1 MSTLLND
8 VRFALRI
15 MRKNA
20 GLTIVAVLT
29 LSLGIGAT
37 VAIFSILYAVL
48 LRPLPYRDTESLLT
62 IWQTHPTIAEVPIG
76 ALDYGD
82 MKQQNNVFSDVAGYT
97 FSGYRAFTVIGAGEP
112 EQLPGALVTINLF
125 PLLGVDPLL
134 GRGFSPEEEADPG
147 SQVVMLSE
155 RIWRQ
160 RFSADPAAIG
170 RAVDLDGQ
178 SFTVI
183 GVLKGSNQFPVST
196 DLWFPVSQ
204 LTEEER
210 TSRVVHAL
218 VAVARLKPGV
228 SQQQAQTELDGI
240 AERLEHA
247 YPATN
252 KMIRFT
258 TTPFNDQFVGSV
270 RVALWVLLGAVG
282 LVLLI
287 ACANVANLMLA
298 GGSARV
304 TEIAVRS
311 ALGASRRR
319 LVRQLLTESMML
331 SITGAT
337 LGVLL
342 AYLGL
347 PLLKS
352 SLLSSVVHEVPR
364 IAAAYVNR
372 LVLAFAAGAGVFS
385 GILFGS
391 LPAFQISKTKVE
403 QALKQEATASV
414 GGARAKL
421 RGALVAAEVALAVVV
436 LIGAGLLIRSF
447 RKVLEIDPGM
457 RTDHVLTAHVL
468 LPGTK
473 YTQYQQIFDFYQ
485 QTLAKI
491 KALPGV
497 KWAST
502 VSKTPLSP
510 SLGWTRFALAGE
522 PAPEPGQFPV
532 ARSSAVSP
540 DYFRNVGI
548 PLERGRE
555 FNDADFHDFETP
567 PLIINAT
574 LAQRFFNGTDPVGRQ
589 ILLGVMTPNPTAYK
603 VCGVAADSHDVGI
616 DVPPDSQIFFP
627 AFGASETLLVGTS
640 IEPSSLARSVANA
653 VFEVDKNQP
662 IDNIQTLDSILSA
675 SLARRRFSSVLLG
688 AFSLLALLL
697 ASVGLYGVVS
707 YTAAQRTREIGLRMA
722 LGASGGR
729 VVRMLLLQGMRP
741 VWFGLLLGI
750 AGALGLTRLVAT
762 LLYGVTATDPLTFGS
777 TLSVLTLV
785 AALASY
791 VPARRA
797 ARVDPAVALR
807 HE

>member
-1 MSTLLND
+1 MLLND
-8 VRFALRI
+8 IRFALRI

-37 VAIFSILYAVL
+37 VAIFSILYSVL
-48 LRPLPYRDTESLLT
+48 LRPLPYKDTNRLVT
-62 IWQTHPTIAEVPIG
+62 IWETHPTIAKVPIG

-82 MKQQNNVFSDVAGYT
+82 MKEQNSVFSDVAGYT
-97 FSGYRAFTVIGAGEP
+97 FDGYRFLTLIDAGEP
-112 EQLPGALVTINLF
+112 EQLPGALVTDNLF
-125 PLLGVDPLL
+125 SLLGIDPLL
-134 GRGFSPEEEADPG
+134 GRGFSPPEEADP
-147 SQVVMLSE
+147 SSRVVMLSE

-160 RFSADPAAIG
+160 RFSSDPGIIG
-170 RAVDLDGQ
+170 KSINLDDQ

-183 GVLKGSNQFPVST
+183 GVLSGRNQFPT
-196 DLWFPVSQ
+196 GIDLWLPCSQ

-218 VAVARLKPGV
+218 VGVGRLKPGV

-240 AERLEHA
+240 AERLEQA

-252 KMIRFT
+252 KTIRFT
-258 TTPFNDQFVGSV
+258 TSSFNDQFVGSV

-304 TEIAVRS
+304 KEIAVRS

-337 LGVLL
+337 LGVLV
-342 AYLGL
+342 AYVGL

-352 SLLSSVVHEVPR
+352 SLISSVVQEVPR
-364 IAAAYVNR
+364 IAAASVNR
-372 LVLAFAAGAGVFS
+372 LVLAFAAAAAVFT

-414 GGARAKL
+414 GGARARL
-421 RGALVAAEVALAVVV
+421 RSALVAAEVALAVVV

-447 RKVLEIDPGM
+447 RKILEIDPGM

-485 QTLAKI
+485 QALSKI

-502 VSKTPLSP
+502 VSKTPLAP
-510 SLGWTRFALAGE
+510 SLGWTRFAIAGE

-532 ARSSAVSP
+532 ARSRAVSP
-540 DYFRNVGI
+540 DYFRNMGI

-603 VCGVAADSHDVGI
+603 VCGVTADSHDVGI

-627 AFGASETLLVGTS
+627 AYGASETLLVGTS

-662 IDNIQTLDSILSA
+662 IDNIRTLGSILSA

-688 AFSLLALLL
+688 AFSLLALML

-707 YTAAQRTREIGLRMA
+707 YTVAQRTREIGLRVA
-722 LGASGGR
+722 LGASGGL
-729 VVRMLLLQGMRP
+729 VVRMLLLQGMGP
-741 VWFGLLLGI
+741 VWVGLLLGI

-777 TLSVLTLV
+777 TLAVLALV
-785 AALASY
+785 AALACY
-791 VPARRA
+791 IPARRA